1 MLERTLGEVD
11 WLMNLV
17 RALRLISPIAV
28 IFAFAPR
35 LKMPADLAD
44 KPARACV
51 SPSRPVMAR
60 LPSAST
66 RSPNPPLMAPT
77 RLASA
82 GAAALEG
89 FTNSIA
95 LSAKRVTGLVR
106 AIVPLL
112 ANRRV
117 PPASVML
124 PVPNWASD
132 PICSTPAS
140 MRVRPL

>member
-1 MLERTLGEVD
+1 MV
-11 WLMNLV
+11 
-17 RALRLISPIAV
+17 
-28 IFAFAPR
+28 
-35 LKMPADLAD
+35 
-44 KPARACV
+44 
-51 SPSRPVMAR
+51 
-60 LPSAST
+60 
-66 RSPNPPLMAPT
+66 PT

-95 LSAKRVTGLVR
+95 LSATRVTAFDKDTAPLVTK
-106 AIVPLL
+106 
-112 ANRRV
+112 RRV